1 MGDLETTI
9 IETIMTTTTTSN
21 SINDFSGIFGEAG
34 ERYRVLNEKL
44 IESGKKTGNA
54 LLDSYQQALGNYVDF
69 RVQLAEATQLDW
81 VTTVVRAQNDFVT
94 EVNAAYLSAVR
105 DLLG

>member
-1 MGDLETTI
+1 MGDSKLYTERSS
-9 IETIMTTTTTSN
+9 MTTTTTSN
-21 SINDFSGIFGEAG
+21 TINDFSRILGDAG
-34 ERYRVLNEKL
+34 ERYRALNEKL
-44 IESGKKTGNA
+44 IDTGKKTGNA
-54 LLDSYQQALGNYVDF
+54 LLNSYEQALGNYVDF

-81 VTTVVRAQNDFVT
+81 VSTVVRAQNDLVT

>member
-1 MGDLETTI
+1 
-9 IETIMTTTTTSN
+9 MTTTTTSN
-21 SINDFSGIFGEAG
+21 TTNDFSEILGEAG

-44 IESGKKTGNA
+44 IDTGKKTGNA
-54 LLDSYQQALGNYVDF
+54 LLDGYEEALGNYVDF

-81 VTTVVRAQNDFVT
+81 VSTVVKAQNDFVT

-105 DLLG
+105 DLLS

>member
-1 MGDLETTI
+1 
-9 IETIMTTTTTSN
+9 MTTTTRSN
-21 SINDFSGIFGEAG
+21 TINDFSGIFGEAG

-44 IESGKKTGNA
+44 IDTGKKTGNA
-54 LLDSYQQALGNYVDF
+54 LLDGYEEALGNYVDF

-81 VTTVVRAQNDFVT
+81 VSTVVKAQNDFVT

-105 DLLG
+105 DLLS